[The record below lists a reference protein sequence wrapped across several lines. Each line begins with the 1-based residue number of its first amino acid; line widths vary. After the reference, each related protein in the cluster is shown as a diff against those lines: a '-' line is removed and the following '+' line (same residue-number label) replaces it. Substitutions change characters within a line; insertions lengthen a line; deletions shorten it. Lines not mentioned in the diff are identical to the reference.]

1 MGGHAAEWIGDA
13 ESQTI
18 DAEWRVRSVGDGRFT
33 ESRPRLLVA
42 KGVHAPVA
50 AYGEVCREFL
60 RVNTPGV
67 TTADLS
73 RLQYHRHRPLH
84 PFEA

>member
-1 MGGHAAEWIGDA
+1 MAPFSLEQIRHAGVDPGA
-13 ESQTI
+13 
-18 DAEWRVRSVGDGRFT
+18 F
-33 ESRPRLLVA
+33 RLLVA

-50 AYGEVCREFL
+50 AYAEVCRGFI

-73 RLQYHRHRPLH
+73 RLQYHRRRRPLH
-84 PFEA
+84 PFET